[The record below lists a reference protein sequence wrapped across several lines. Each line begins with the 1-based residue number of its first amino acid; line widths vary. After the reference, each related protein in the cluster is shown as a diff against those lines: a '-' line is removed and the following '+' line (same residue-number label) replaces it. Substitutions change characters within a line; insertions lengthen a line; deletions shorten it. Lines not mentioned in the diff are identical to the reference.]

1 MGESETTIIRQGN
14 VKNVGQSGGIRAVG
28 SGRDVTGAKEDHTAA
43 ANSLR
48 GGQPAMA
55 EEVEVVGGDHT
66 TTVLIHLGAFWRGV
80 ARDQRAVEDNVAP
93 EVA

>member
-28 SGRDVTGAKEDHTAA
+28 SGRDVTGAKEDYTAA
-43 ANSLR
+43 AQRLR
-48 GGQPAMA
+48 GGQPTMA
-55 EEVEVVGGDHT
+55 KQVEVVSGDHPT
-66 TTVLIHLGAFWRGV
+66 AVLIHLGAFWRGV
-80 ARDQRAVEDNVAP
+80 AGDEGAVEDHVAP